1 METLLAEGHIAHK
14 FALRLQ
20 TVVNRAKGRSTNAV
34 VSILGINI
42 NTVSDHVNRYHEGGV
57 ESLLQDKT
65 RKPGTPPIPPE
76 LKNRLSQCVCQ
87 EKPKDSTHWSTRE

>member
-1 METLLAEGHIAHK
+1 MCN
-14 FALRLQ
+14 RL
-20 TVVNRAKGRSTNAV
+20 
-34 VSILGINI
+34 LGINI
-42 NTVSDHVNRYHEGGV
+42 NTVSNHVNRYLEGGV
-57 ESLLQDKT
+57 ESLLKDKT